1 MSRMRQALALAAL
14 FGIGGFVYL
23 WLGLPGFVGFGFG
36 MGAGL
41 VTLGIA
47 SGYWIGDPEADVLV
61 TKLMEW
67 RKKRSLGE

>member
-1 MSRMRQALALAAL
+1 MRQALALAAL

-23 WLGLPGFVGFGFG
+23 WLGLPGFAGFGFG
-36 MGAGL
+36 ITASL

-47 SGYWIGDPEADVLV
+47 SGYWIGDAEADVLV

-67 RKKRSLGE
+67 LREKRSLGE